1 MMVRTTV
8 VSLNQKGE
16 GIFYVGDKEYS
27 AKFVYPGDV
36 IDVEI
41 SKKGIKVRKIVE
53 EGEYRGKAKCIQFS
67 KCGSCMWQG
76 MKYSV
81 QLKEKKRIIES
92 LFKRMVKIVP
102 SPRRWYYRNR
112 MDLTVGKYAI
122 GMRKAEKWME
132 VVDSSGCLL
141 FSEWMKDIVEKS
153 MEFFKKMGISHYE
166 LSKRKGVARYIV
178 LREGKFTG
186 DKLLSVVATDD
197 AFPIEI
203 FSKYL
208 GNAVNTCLLAV
219 NSSLSDVSY
228 GEVKKYVGKG
238 YLEEKILDI
247 IYEIPPF
254 SFFQPNSYQTVNI
267 VRYVKR
273 ALGGGK
279 KIIDLYSGVGTF
291 SLQIAELSEEV
302 VGVEE
307 DSISVMSAERNCIKN
322 GIDNI
327 NFINGK
333 AEDVYLGKADAVI
346 LDPPRAGVHKRVIQY
361 LNRFKPNTIIYISCN
376 PYTQIRDVKRITGY
390 EIEKIRTFDM
400 FPHTQHIENVVVL
413 RSV

>member
-1 MMVRTTV
+1 
-8 VSLNQKGE
+8 
-16 GIFYVGDKEYS
+16 
-27 AKFVYPGDV
+27 
-36 IDVEI
+36 
-41 SKKGIKVRKIVE
+41 
-53 EGEYRGKAKCIQFS
+53 
-67 KCGSCMWQG
+67 
-76 MKYSV
+76 
-81 QLKEKKRIIES
+81 
-92 LFKRMVKIVP
+92 
-102 SPRRWYYRNR
+102 
-112 MDLTVGKYAI
+112 
-122 GMRKAEKWME
+122 
-132 VVDSSGCLL
+132 
-141 FSEWMKDIVEKS
+141 MKDIVEKS

-219 NSSLSDVSY
+219 NTSLSDVSY

-390 EIEKIRTFDM
+390 EIEKIRAFDM